1 MDAQYILADLQT
13 ALESQ
18 SSQSSIHF
26 RDMAP
31 FYVVSVERHH
41 GLPGLVSI
49 LPCSTT
55 PTIPYNEEDNKAYQ
69 KAWSRGRKFA
79 ALFENL
85 LNGGG
90 MAMKTSCSLQRT
102 PYLQLRDE
110 ALIVGSPLGTPT
122 RTREGIS
129 SFHNMEFNFPGAK
142 PVVSSQMLHITCP
155 GLRSEESLFD
165 KDGGPLYDSVTVL
178 TGMCLFTRKILDESV
193 SDGFLDIQ
201 KLLDVQLTL
210 YEVERI
216 AGLSS
221 AIADIA
227 ALIFSKYDG
236 KCHGPLNIILDLPT
250 WHYYQSIEDRLQ
262 HRGYKPCE
270 VMDWIEAIIL
280 RSQQLAGVLK
290 SAVLHELDRRGVP
303 SSRRLYD
310 IQISPGSALVND
322 AFREALKYENLPC
335 LNNIL
340 ETLSSSQDG
349 SWRQFYSLLSD
360 RDKPQTIKDLGYLFY
375 IFEVVRPVVLAG
387 MQSRKQSTPT
397 QSADMDSAAS
407 CRQQQPASTLRYG
420 SKQNHMP
427 RPLVISVD
435 DPSERKLY
443 SKAHSI
449 FLKLPK
455 SPTYPADPTLVQ
467 VYTTRRV
474 FVDGNK
480 KGGRLYRND
489 PSPVMPV
496 LGNGKVYGDRG
507 DAGYSKHA
515 RELQQMDFI
524 AKLYGAECAANI
536 QRWSKEVGLCGGH
549 SA

>member
-1 MDAQYILADLQT
+1 MDAQYVLADLQT
-13 ALESQ
+13 GPGSQ

-26 RDMAP
+26 HDMAP
-31 FYVVSVERHH
+31 FYVVSIERHH
-41 GLPGLVSI
+41 GLSGLVSI
-49 LPCSTT
+49 VPCSTT
-55 PTIPYNEEDNKAYQ
+55 PTTHYDEKDNKAYQ
-69 KAWSRGRKFA
+69 KAWSRGRRFA

-85 LNGGG
+85 LNGGK
-90 MAMKTSCSLQRT
+90 MAAKTSCSLRQT
-102 PYLQLRDE
+102 PFLQLRDE

-165 KDGGPLYDSVTVL
+165 RNGGALYDSVTVL

-193 SDGFLDIQ
+193 ADGFLDTR
-201 KLLDVQLTL
+201 KLLDMQLTL

-227 ALIFSKYDG
+227 ALVLSRYDG
-236 KCHGPLNIILDLPT
+236 KCHKPVNIILDLPT
-250 WHYYQSIEDRLQ
+250 WHYYQSVEDQLQ

-270 VMDWIEAIIL
+270 VMDWIEAIFL
-280 RSQQLAGVLK
+280 RSQQLAGLLK
-290 SAVLHELDRRGVP
+290 SAVLHELDRRGV
-303 SSRRLYD
+303 SSSQRLYD
-310 IQISPGSALVND
+310 IQISPGSALVDD
-322 AFREALKYENLPC
+322 AFRETLKYENLPC
-335 LNNIL
+335 LDNIL
-340 ETLSSSQDG
+340 EALSRSEDG
-349 SWRQFYSLLSD
+349 SWQQFYSLLPERD
-360 RDKPQTIKDLGYLFY
+360 RPQSIKDLSYLFY
-375 IFEVVRPVVLAG
+375 IFEVVRPAVLAG
-387 MQSRKQSTPT
+387 IQSGNQQTPT
-397 QSADMDSAAS
+397 QSADIDSTVS
-407 CRQQQPASTLRYG
+407 HRQQRPASSRSYT
-420 SKQNHMP
+420 SKQNQMP
-427 RPLVISVD
+427 RPLIISVD

-443 SKAHSI
+443 SKAHSF
-449 FLKLPK
+449 FLRLPK

-474 FVDGNK
+474 FVDGNR
-480 KGGRLYRND
+480 KGERLYRND

-496 LGNGKVYGDRG
+496 LSNGKLYGDGG
-507 DAGYSKHA
+507 DAGYSKYA

-536 QRWSKEVGLCGGH
+536 QRWSKEVGLC
-549 SA
+549 